1 MPALYSTGQHSGLE
15 AAAGNLHPGE
25 RLFSFL
31 DDLYLIT
38 TRERARAAIDEV
50 TQTIEH
56 HCGVRSHMGKLRAW
70 CRGGGPAPPGLAALG
85 PDVWTADLPA
95 HLNGIMVLGTP
106 LGCPGYVR
114 QRGVARMVEERRLLD
129 RLPGLPDTQCAWLL
143 LLLSG
148 VPRANHLLRIV
159 PPSLI
164 AEYARDRDD
173 VCGIPLAT

>member
-56 HCGVRSHMGKLRAW
+56 HCGVRSHMGKLRGW
-70 CRGGGPAPPGLAALG
+70 CRGGGPAPCGLAASG
-85 PDVWTADLPA
+85 PDVWTEDLPA
-95 HLNGIMVLGTP
+95 HLNGITVLGTP
-106 LGCPGYVR
+106 LGHAEYVR
-114 QRGVARMVEERRLLD
+114 QHE
-129 RLPGLPDTQCAWLL
+129 
-143 LLLSG
+143 
-148 VPRANHLLRIV
+148 
-159 PPSLI
+159 
-164 AEYARDRDD
+164 
-173 VCGIPLAT
+173 ATGGDA